1 MNRELPGPAC
11 FYLPLINSFVITEKS
26 VNYFD
31 KQNYR
36 HENHDYPYQIKCGH
50 DVSRIPSAPAGCRL
64 PCHQYS
70 KSNPTTPDRMTHVA
84 AGMTSYGVSLFY
96 FSAVRVFLFSFYS
109 DPTVLYS
116 KSLLAYS
123 S

>member
-1 MNRELPGPAC
+1 MNRELPCPAS

-31 KQNYR
+31 KQNYH

-50 DVSRIPSAPAGCRL
+50 VVFRIPSAPAGCRL

-70 KSNPTTPDRMTHVA
+70 KSNPTMPDRMMHA
-84 AGMTSYGVSLFY
+84 AGGTTSYGVCPFY
-96 FSAVRVFLFSFYS
+96 FLAVRVFLLCLFS
-109 DPTVLYS
+109 
-116 KSLLAYS
+116 SLRS
-123 S
+123 VV